1 MTSHSYKFIHMDE
14 ALLKSELCQNIIHV
28 MDEAGISKTS
38 LARQTGI
45 PYTTLDR
52 KLKCLSDIGVGET
65 MRIAKALNVET
76 ASLLPE
82 AVIATTANKN
92 PQL

>member
-1 MTSHSYKFIHMDE
+1 MDE
-14 ALLKSELCQNIIHV
+14 ALLKTELCQNIIHV

-52 KLKCLSDIGVGET
+52 KLKCLSDIGVGEV
-65 MRIAKALNVET
+65 MRIARALDVET

-82 AVIATTANKN
+82 AVITMT
-92 PQL
+92 PQKHSAIKE